1 MSTINGPGEGTWS
14 VFAAKVVEE
23 RDRLRGVCDLRLH
36 IMERLEKE
44 RDEARAQLAATD
56 TDTGSP
62 CDGHRHCCA
71 DRRKLANELL
81 RVRAERDELRSSL
94 DDCLICN
101 RNLFGII
108 NECKR
113 ERDEAQAE
121 VKTWKHDWSVAK
133 ADLGTAMRLAD
144 VALRDVAE
152 KYERALRERD
162 EAVHACAAA
171 LAERITWYQRGREEA
186 LKEKS

>member
-1 MSTINGPGEGTWS
+1 MSTLNGPGEGAWS
-14 VFAAKVVEE
+14 VFAEKVVEE

-44 RDEARAQLAATD
+44 RDEARAQLAAL
-56 TDTGSP
+56 DTGAP

-71 DRRKLANELL
+71 DRRKLAEELL
-81 RVRAERDELRSSL
+81 RVRTERDNAQLTFESCNRARRLAEEECDALRSSL

-113 ERDEAQAE
+113 ERDEA
-121 VKTWKHDWSVAK
+121 
-133 ADLGTAMRLAD
+133 
-144 VALRDVAE
+144 
-152 KYERALRERD
+152 
-162 EAVHACAAA
+162 VHACADA

-186 LKEKS
+186 LKKP